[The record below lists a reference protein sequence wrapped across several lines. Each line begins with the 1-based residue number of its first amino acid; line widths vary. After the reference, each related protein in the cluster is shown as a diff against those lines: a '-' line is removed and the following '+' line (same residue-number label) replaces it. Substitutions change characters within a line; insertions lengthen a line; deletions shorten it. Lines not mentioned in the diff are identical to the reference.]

1 MKISVVIIVTYQ
13 VRKIKWKRGNES
25 LIRSTLGV
33 TMYMCGEKKNVGGVH
48 RKKRPCKRGRKSTKT
63 CRKYLKTHSKKI
75 TFNIYFLL
83 KYLYSIYLNIIYCIG
98 YIHYYFM
105 DEEMED

>member
-33 TMYMCGEKKNVGGVH
+33 TMYMCGKKKKMWEGLRSSQIKAEELIANQPGVH
-48 RKKRPCKRGRKSTKT
+48 DMLSGTLQKEMKGR
-63 CRKYLKTHSKKI
+63 
-75 TFNIYFLL
+75 
-83 KYLYSIYLNIIYCIG
+83 
-98 YIHYYFM
+98 
-105 DEEMED
+105 